1 MIRIKVYKLSQLIT
15 AAILALL
22 VIAAIIVGAVSIS
35 NNRRDEA
42 ENTSAAMAQ
51 IGEPATSGCPVAADK
66 PLLRR
71 AAEILEHDA
80 AKFLAAQLPFQP
92 RAVPVTA
99 EGESPD
105 VPDQPERIRVEI
117 ENIREK
123 YQHEEKA
130 DKPRVLIYHTHTYEA
145 FEQNPDDPYPECGK
159 WRTEDS
165 RYNIVRVGDALAEE
179 LEALDIEVVHD
190 TTEHEPPKL
199 GTAYLRSLKTLEGY
213 AQRGEEFDMMID
225 LHRDAASSRNTNPSC
240 VTANGI
246 KYARMMALIGNGKG
260 RNGNS
265 FSIKPNWKENYKLAQ
280 AVTDGLNAEVPGICR
295 DVMVKNGRYNQHMS
309 ENAVLIEVGHNK
321 NTLEEAVNAA
331 KPLAKVIAGLLLSD
345 ESKGV

>member
-15 AAILALL
+15 AAIIALL

-35 NNRRDEA
+35 NSKRDEV

-51 IGEPATSGCPVAADK
+51 IGEPVTSGRPDAADK
-66 PLLRR
+66 PLLRL
-71 AAEILEHDA
+71 AAEVLGRDA
-80 AKFLAAQLPFQP
+80 AKLLAAQLPVQP

-123 YQHEEKA
+123 YRHEEKA

-159 WRTEDS
+159 WRTQDS
-165 RYNIVRVGDALAEE
+165 RYNIVRVGDALTKE
-179 LEALDIEVVHD
+179 LEALGVEVVHD

-240 VTANGI
+240 VTANGT
-246 KYARMMALIGNGKG
+246 KYARLMVLIGNGEG
-260 RNGNS
+260 SNGNS

-280 AVTDGLNAEVPGICR
+280 AITEGLNAEIPGLCR

-309 ENAVLIEVGHNK
+309 ESAVLIEVGHNK

-345 ESKGV
+345 ESEGV

>member
-35 NNRRDEA
+35 NSKREEA

-51 IGEPATSGCPVAADK
+51 IGEPVTSGCPAASDK

-71 AAEILEHDA
+71 AAEILGRDT
-80 AKFLAAQLPFQP
+80 AKLLAAQLPVQP

-159 WRTEDS
+159 WRTQDS

-246 KYARMMALIGNGKG
+246 KYARMMVLIGNGEG
-260 RNGNS
+260 SNGNS

-280 AVTDGLNAEVPGICR
+280 AITDGLNAEIPGICR

>member
-1 MIRIKVYKLSQLIT
+1 M
-15 AAILALL
+15 
-22 VIAAIIVGAVSIS
+22 
-35 NNRRDEA
+35 
-42 ENTSAAMAQ
+42 
-51 IGEPATSGCPVAADK
+51 
-66 PLLRR
+66 
-71 AAEILEHDA
+71 
-80 AKFLAAQLPFQP
+80 
-92 RAVPVTA
+92 
-99 EGESPD
+99 
-105 VPDQPERIRVEI
+105 PDQPERIRVEI

-246 KYARMMALIGNGKG
+246 KYARMMVLIGNGEG
-260 RNGNS
+260 SNGNS

-280 AVTDGLNAEVPGICR
+280 AITDGLNAEIPGICR

>member
-145 FEQNPDDPYPECGK
+145 FEQNPNDPYPECGK

-246 KYARMMALIGNGKG
+246 KYARMMVL
-260 RNGNS
+260 
-265 FSIKPNWKENYKLAQ
+265 IKPNWKENYKLAQ
-280 AVTDGLNAEVPGICR
+280 AVTDGLNAEIPGICR

>member
-22 VIAAIIVGAVSIS
+22 VIAAIIVSAVSIS

-51 IGEPATSGCPVAADK
+51 IGEPATSGCPVTADK

-71 AAEILEHDA
+71 AAEILEHDTG
-80 AKFLAAQLPFQP
+80 KFLAAQLPFQP

-99 EGESPD
+99 EEESPD

-246 KYARMMALIGNGKG
+246 KYARMMVLIGNGKG
-260 RNGNS
+260 SNGNS

-280 AVTDGLNAEVPGICR
+280 AVTDGLNAEIPGICR